1 MPRSESG
8 SSSRAPDGQD
18 EYAAG
23 LQVTI
28 LGSGTL
34 LPDDE
39 HRSAAHLVEGP
50 GFGLLW
56 DCGSGTVHGMERY
69 GVRWRELSHLAIS
82 HFHTDHFGDLPAL
95 MWALKHGVGEER
107 DHALTILGPRGLRR
121 RLTLLAEAYGPFIL
135 DPGFPVDVV
144 EFEAEDDWADGDAG
158 LRLRAHPARHTPEAL
173 AFRIDAGALAVG
185 YTGDTGHLP
194 LLGPFFQG
202 VDLLIAECAL
212 ADDSGAEAHL
222 TPTGVASLLRDADPQ
237 LTVLTHL
244 YPEVERAALPD
255 LIRGLGYTGDVLV
268 GHDGLSIRIRPG
280 QTPLSAVDGSDRT
293 PDRQ

>member
-1 MPRSESG
+1 MESP
-8 SSSRAPDGQD
+8 SSSSDDQD
-18 EYAAG
+18 QGAG
-23 LQVTI
+23 GLDVTI

-34 LPDDE
+34 LPDDR
-39 HRSAAHLVEGP
+39 HRSPAHLVEGS

-56 DCGSGTVHGMERY
+56 DCGSGVVHGMQRH
-69 GVRWRELSHLAIS
+69 GVRWRELSHLVIS

-95 MWALKHGVGEER
+95 LWALKHGAADQR

-121 RLTLLAEAYGPFIL
+121 RLTLLAEVYGPFIL
-135 DPGFPVDVV
+135 DPGFPVEVV
-144 EFEAEDDWADGDAG
+144 ELEAEDDWADGGAG
-158 LRLRAHPARHTPEAL
+158 LRLRTHPARHTPEAL
-173 AFRIDAGALAVG
+173 AFRLDAGSLAVG

-194 LLGPFFQG
+194 PLGSLFSG
-202 VDLLIAECAL
+202 VDLLITECAL
-212 ADDSGAEAHL
+212 ADDADAEVHL
-222 TPTGVASLLRDADPQ
+222 TPTAVASLLRDATPH

-244 YPEVERAALPD
+244 YPVVDRTALPD

-280 QTPLSAVDGSDRT
+280 QAPVSAVEGIDRT